1 MARPGRPRSDTEG
14 ITLRLPREVLARIDE
29 MRRVEKDIP
38 TRQEMVR
45 RVIEKVLTTPAPP
58 TA

>member
-1 MARPGRPRSDTEG
+1 
-14 ITLRLPREVLARIDE
+14 